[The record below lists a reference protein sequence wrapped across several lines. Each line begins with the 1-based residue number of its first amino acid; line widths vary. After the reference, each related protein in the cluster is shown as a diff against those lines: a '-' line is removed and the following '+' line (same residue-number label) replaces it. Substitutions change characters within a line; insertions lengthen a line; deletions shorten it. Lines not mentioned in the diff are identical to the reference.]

1 MNSVATTLVTVTIAV
16 GSILAV
22 PITLESGV
30 PVDGVG
36 SITLSEQDA
45 SASAYGPQ
53 LVALTTAHA
62 NTTGRLAREPHG
74 GTDLG
79 EQPRGEGGA
88 EGIAAS
94 LVPPV
99 GGETSAQLPCGN
111 CFTDYSHFRHRFVF
125 RSWTTN
131 WCDNVGGCHPIWF
144 AGTCYGAHSPCFII
158 PALENVESALAKG
171 DYQALANALA
181 SSDRWSYN
189 SEKRVLLFRSPCSQY
204 VVAKYVLPKELAE
217 VASIHSLAL

>member
-1 MNSVATTLVTVTIAV
+1 MKAVATTLVTVTMAV

-22 PITLESGV
+22 PITLVSGV

-36 SITLSEQDA
+36 SITLSEQDP

-62 NTTGRLAREPHG
+62 NPTGRLAREPHG

-99 GGETSAQLPCGN
+99 GGETSAQLPCGY
-111 CFTDYSHFRHRFVF
+111 CFTDYRFPWRHRFEF
-125 RSWTTN
+125 RPWTTHL
-131 WCDNVGGCHPIWF
+131 CDNVGGCHALWF
-144 AGTCYGAHSPCFII
+144 AGSCFVHSSCLIVS
-158 PALENVESALAKG
+158 ALENVESALAKE
-171 DYQALANALA
+171 DYQAFANALA
-181 SSDRWSYN
+181 SSDRWSHPA
-189 SEKRVLLFRSPCSQY
+189 LFMN
-204 VVAKYVLPKELAE
+204 
-217 VASIHSLAL
+217 